1 MDMSQVIV
9 PKSDQVNA
17 DSLISGPITVEIA
30 DVTISGG
37 TEQPV
42 SIHLVG
48 TNLVYRPCKSMSRVL
63 VSAYGPD
70 ARKYVGKKLT
80 LYRDPKVK
88 WGGME
93 VGGIRIS
100 HMSGIEKEMV
110 LMLTMT
116 KQNRAPHR
124 VKPLVSDAPV
134 TKPDA
139 ITSGAEQLQAPA
151 DAKERAIAAAK
162 SGTDK
167 FRKWWVSDEGKACRV
182 AAEANMDAL
191 KKLAADADAAMGPSD
206 DAGDELPM

>member
-30 DVTISGG
+30 DVAISGG

-48 TNLVYRPCKSMSRVL
+48 TKLVYRPCKSMSRVL

-100 HMSGIEKEMV
+100 HLSGIEKEMV

-139 ITSGAEQLQAPA
+139 IKSGAESPPPPTDAMDQA
-151 DAKERAIAAAK
+151 EAAAQQ
-162 SGTDK
+162 GTHAFK
-167 FRKWWVSDEGKACRV
+167 VWWNSDVGKLCRDAV
-182 AAEANMDAL
+182 RGNMDAL
-191 KKLAADADAAMGPSD
+191 KKLASDADASKPAPD
-206 DAGDELPM
+206 DEEMPM

>member
-9 PKSDQVNA
+9 PKSDQINA
-17 DSLISGPITVEIA
+17 DSLISGPITVEIS

-48 TNLVYRPCKSMSRVL
+48 TKLVYRPCKSMSRVL
-63 VSAYGPD
+63 VAAYGPD
-70 ARKYVGKKLT
+70 ARKYVGKRLT

-100 HMSGIEKEMV
+100 HMSDIDKEMV
-110 LMLTMT
+110 MMLTMT
-116 KQNRAPHR
+116 KQNRAPFR
-124 VKPLVSDAPV
+124 VKPLASEAPV

-139 ITSGAEQLQAPA
+139 ITSGVDEPHVPENALELAQ
-151 DAKERAIAAAK
+151 AAADGGK
-162 SGTDK
+162 ES
-167 FRKWWVSDEGKACRV
+167 FRSWWNSDEGKLCRASV
-182 AAEANMDAL
+182 KDHMDAL
-191 KKLAADADAAMGPSD
+191 KETAAKADAAKAPPAD
-206 DAGDELPM
+206 DDELPM